1 MIKTVGPFNIEDT
14 LEDDTVI
21 VTLDGKTRDTSV
33 RSTLD
38 EASTARLLFLAGL
51 GMLSKCTDLD
61 VTHKIIEE
69 LTNDLEVFMQ
79 DRMKMAAEIESV
91 N

>member
-38 EASTARLLFLAGL
+38 EASTARLLLLAGL

-61 VTHKIIEE
+61 VTHIIIEE
-69 LTNDLEVFMQ
+69 LINDL
-79 DRMKMAAEIESV
+79 
-91 N
+91 